1 MHAAF
6 PSAIL
11 HDHKAS
17 PVSSRGL
24 SRLLLSARSRTILL
38 QTLVGIIVSYE
49 LLFGTEMIIGR
60 SASHLL
66 AGAFALISA
75 IIMLMPKSALE
86 TAWFSG
92 GLIAL
97 NTALVTAAI
106 YLSGNA
112 SSELYMTY
120 FLVMLIASSMRTLGH
135 MLGLSM
141 IICCGYGALVCQ
153 AVLQAE
159 QVSVG
164 RLLGIPVLLV
174 MAVFYGLMLETASVE
189 RQRSSKLNDNVRHLQ
204 QAEETLVEKRVEL
217 ESRVKGLK
225 KGLSRANQEIRQGV
239 LERQGLERRLREAQK
254 LETVGRLASGIATEF
269 NQLLA
274 VIGKQTGIMFSKMKP
289 EDPLQS
295 PVEEMFRSGE
305 RVALLTARLLSL
317 HEQHEKIRP
326 KISLGSVCQ
335 DLEGILRGLLP
346 QHITLRVFVDAVP
359 ALIEMDRDHLENI
372 ILHLV
377 ANARDA
383 MSAGGTVTVE
393 VGIVTGEKLPVE
405 ELQNNRTQGMVM
417 LAISDTGPGMSHD
430 IQSQMFE
437 PFFSTKVTNMGLGL
451 TLVHG
456 MVRQHGGTVDV
467 ESHLGRGTTVR
478 IFFPIEPSA
487 GPIHQRGESPGP
499 VSHDNHTILI
509 VESDEIERKLAVAT
523 LNRHRYRVLEAESP
537 VQALMVAHQ
546 HSGPIHLA
554 VSNLSMEDISGR
566 ELVRRLVVHHPMMKA
581 LFVSGF
587 TDETMARHRLN
598 KRYCLHRPYRQND
611 LTEKIGELLAG

>member
-1 MHAAF
+1 MHAAC
-6 PSAIL
+6 PSIL
-11 HDHKAS
+11 HDHKTP
-17 PVSSRGL
+17 PVKTKGL
-24 SRLLLSARSRTILL
+24 SRLLLSVRSRTILL

-66 AGAFALISA
+66 TGAFVLVSA
-75 IIMLMPKSALE
+75 SLMLMPKATLE

-112 SSELYMTY
+112 SSELYVTY
-120 FLVMLIASSMRTLGH
+120 FLVLLIASSMRTLGH

-141 IICCGYGALVCQ
+141 IICCGYGVLVCQ
-153 AVLQAE
+153 AALQAE
-159 QVSVG
+159 QVSAG

-174 MAVFYGLMLETASVE
+174 MAIFYGLMLETATVE
-189 RQRSSKLNDNVRHLQ
+189 RQRSSRLDENVRHLQ
-204 QAEETLVEKRVEL
+204 QAEETLMEKRVEL

-225 KGLSRANQEIRQGV
+225 QGLSRANQEIRQGA
-239 LERQGLERRLREAQK
+239 LERQGLERRLHEAQK

-269 NQLLA
+269 NQLVA
-274 VIGKQTGIMFSKMKP
+274 VIGNQTGIMFSKMKP
-289 EDPLQS
+289 EDPLQI
-295 PVEEMFRSGE
+295 PVEELFRSGE
-305 RVALLTARLLSL
+305 RAALLTARLLSL

-326 KISLGSVCQ
+326 KISLDSVCR
-335 DLEGILRGLLP
+335 DLEDILRGLLP
-346 QHITLRVFVDAVP
+346 QSIALRVVLDAGP
-359 ALIEMDRDHLENI
+359 ALVEMDRDHLENI

-383 MSAGGTVTVE
+383 MSAGGCVTVE
-393 VGIVTGEKLPVE
+393 VSIVTEERLPVE
-405 ELQNNRTQGMVM
+405 LQNKRTQRMVM
-417 LAISDTGPGMSHD
+417 LAVSDTGPGMSHD
-430 IQSQMFE
+430 IQSRMFE

-456 MVRQHGGTVDV
+456 TVRQYGGTVDV

-478 IFFPIEPSA
+478 VYFPIETYA
-487 GPIHQRGESPGP
+487 GPIHECEKSTGP
-499 VSHDNHTILI
+499 VSHDNETILM

-523 LNRHRYRVLEAESP
+523 LNRHRYRVLEAESS
-537 VQALMVAHQ
+537 VHALMVAQQ
-546 HSGPIHLA
+546 HSGSIHLA
-554 VSNLSMEDISGR
+554 VSNLSMEEINGR
-566 ELVRRLVVHHPMMKA
+566 ELIRRLVVQHPKMKA
-581 LFVSGF
+581 LFISGF

-598 KRYCLHRPYRQND
+598 KRYCLHRPYRQHD

>member
-1 MHAAF
+1 VHAASPPATF
-6 PSAIL
+6 TE
-11 HDHKAS
+11 DKA
-17 PVSSRGL
+17 PTVRTKGL
-24 SRLLLSARSRTILL
+24 SRLLLSTRSRTILL

-49 LLFGTEMIIGR
+49 LLFGTEIISR
-60 SASHLL
+60 STSHLL
-66 AGAFALISA
+66 TGAFLLISA
-75 IIMLMPKSALE
+75 SIMLMPKPALE

-97 NTALVTAAI
+97 NTALVTAVI

-112 SSELYMTY
+112 SSELYVTY

-141 IICCGYGALVCQ
+141 IICCGYGVLVCE
-153 AVLQAE
+153 AVLQSE

-174 MAVFYGLMLETASVE
+174 MAVFYGLMLETAAVE

-204 QAEETLVEKRVEL
+204 QAEETLAEKRVEL

-274 VIGKQTGIMFSKMKP
+274 VIGNQTGIMFSKMKP
-289 EDPLQS
+289 EDPLQI

-305 RVALLTARLLSL
+305 RAALLTARLLSL

-326 KISLGSVCQ
+326 EISLDSVCR

-346 QHITLRVFVDAVP
+346 PHIALRVVVDAAP

-383 MSAGGTVTVE
+383 MSAGGCVTIE
-393 VGIVTGEKLPVE
+393 VGIVTGEKLPTE
-405 ELQNNRTQGMVM
+405 ELQSNRTQGMVM
-417 LAISDTGPGMSHD
+417 LAVSDTGPGMSHD

-456 MVRQHGGTVDV
+456 MVRQHGGMVDV

-478 IFFPIEPSA
+478 VFFPIDQAKSPLR
-487 GPIHQRGESPGP
+487 QRGESTGP
-499 VSHDNHTILI
+499 VSHEHETILI

-523 LNRHRYRVLEAESP
+523 LNRHRYSVLEAESS
-537 VQALMVAHQ
+537 VQALMVAQQ

-566 ELVRRLVVHHPMMKA
+566 ELVRRLVVHHPKMKA

-598 KRYCLHRPYRQND
+598 KRYCLHRPYRQHD

>member
-1 MHAAF
+1 MR
-6 PSAIL
+6 S
-11 HDHKAS
+11 K
-17 PVSSRGL
+17 GL
-24 SRLLLSARSRTILL
+24 SRLLLSVRSRTILL

-49 LLFGTEMIIGR
+49 LLFGTEMIIGP
-60 SASHLL
+60 SASHFL
-66 AGAFALISA
+66 AGAFVLISA
-75 IIMLMPKSALE
+75 SIMLIPKSALE

-97 NTALVTAAI
+97 NTALVTIAM

-141 IICCGYGALVCQ
+141 IICCGYGVLVGQ
-153 AVLQAE
+153 AMLQAE

-174 MAVFYGLMLETASVE
+174 MAVFYGLMLETASAE
-189 RQRSSKLNDNVRHLQ
+189 RQRSRKLNDNVRHLQ
-204 QAEETLVEKRVEL
+204 QAEETLVEKRDEL

-225 KGLSRANQEIRQGV
+225 KGLSRANQDIRQGV

-254 LETVGRLASGIATEF
+254 LETVGRLASGIAVEF

-274 VIGKQTGIMFSKMKP
+274 VIGNQTGIMFSKMKP

-305 RVALLTARLLSL
+305 RVAFLTARLLSL
-317 HEQHEKIRP
+317 HEQHARIRP
-326 KISLGSVCQ
+326 KISLSSVCR
-335 DLEGILRGLLP
+335 DLDGVLRGLLP
-346 QHITLRVFVDAVP
+346 QNVSLRVFVDAIP
-359 ALIEMDRDHLENI
+359 AVVEMDRDQLENM

-377 ANARDA
+377 VNARDA
-383 MSAGGTVTVE
+383 MSAGGVLTVE
-393 VGIVTGEKLPVE
+393 VGMVTGEKLPVE
-405 ELQNNRTQGMVM
+405 ELQINRTQGVVM

-437 PFFSTKVTNMGLGL
+437 PFFSTKGTHRGLGL

-456 MVRQHGGTVDV
+456 IVRQHGGTVDV

-478 IFFPIEPSA
+478 IFFPTETI
-487 GPIHQRGESPGP
+487 GPIHQRDESSGP
-499 VSHDNHTILI
+499 VSHDHQTILI

-546 HSGPIHLA
+546 HPGPIHLA
-554 VSNLSMEDISGR
+554 VSNLCMEDISGR
-566 ELVRRLVVHHPMMKA
+566 ELARRLVVHHPMMKV

-611 LTEKIGELLAG
+611 LTQKIGELLAG

>member
-1 MHAAF
+1 MHAAC
-6 PSAIL
+6 PSIL
-11 HDHKAS
+11 HDHKTP
-17 PVSSRGL
+17 PVKTKGL
-24 SRLLLSARSRTILL
+24 SRLLLSVRSRTILL

-66 AGAFALISA
+66 TGAFVLVSA
-75 IIMLMPKSALE
+75 SLMLMPKATLE

-112 SSELYMTY
+112 SSELYVTY
-120 FLVMLIASSMRTLGH
+120 FLVLLIASSMRTLGH

-141 IICCGYGALVCQ
+141 IICCGYGVLVCQ
-153 AVLQAE
+153 AALQAE
-159 QVSVG
+159 QVSAG

-174 MAVFYGLMLETASVE
+174 MAIFYGLMLETATVE
-189 RQRSSKLNDNVRHLQ
+189 RQRSSRLDENVRHLQ
-204 QAEETLVEKRVEL
+204 QAEETLMEKRVEL

-225 KGLSRANQEIRQGV
+225 QGLSRANQEIRQGA
-239 LERQGLERRLREAQK
+239 LERQGLERRLHEAQK

-269 NQLLA
+269 NQLVA
-274 VIGKQTGIMFSKMKP
+274 VIGNQTGIMFSKMKP
-289 EDPLQS
+289 EDPLQI
-295 PVEEMFRSGE
+295 PVEELFRSGE
-305 RVALLTARLLSL
+305 RAALLTARLLSL

-326 KISLGSVCQ
+326 KISLDSVCR
-335 DLEGILRGLLP
+335 DLEDILRGLLP
-346 QHITLRVFVDAVP
+346 QSIALRVVLDAGP
-359 ALIEMDRDHLENI
+359 ALVEMDRDHLENI

-383 MSAGGTVTVE
+383 MSAGGCVTVE
-393 VGIVTGEKLPVE
+393 VGIVTEERLPVE
-405 ELQNNRTQGMVM
+405 LQNKRTQRMVM
-417 LAISDTGPGMSHD
+417 LAVSDTGPGMSHD
-430 IQSQMFE
+430 IQSRMFE

-456 MVRQHGGTVDV
+456 TVRQYGGTVDV

-478 IFFPIEPSA
+478 VYFPIETYA
-487 GPIHQRGESPGP
+487 GPIHECEKSTGP
-499 VSHDNHTILI
+499 VSHDNETILM

-523 LNRHRYRVLEAESP
+523 LNRHRYRVLEAESS
-537 VQALMVAHQ
+537 VQALMVAQQ
-546 HSGPIHLA
+546 HSGSIHLA
-554 VSNLSMEDISGR
+554 VSNLSMEEINGR
-566 ELVRRLVVHHPMMKA
+566 ELIRRLVVQHPKMKA
-581 LFVSGF
+581 LFISGF

-598 KRYCLHRPYRQND
+598 KRYCLHRPYRQHD